1 MWRIKLSVIS
11 IRLPGYFKDNMVL
24 QQGVTNRIFGQ
35 TKPNAKIEALL
46 ERYPGIDSAKTKE
59 YGIVFQS
66 TEESD
71 ARGLFGFR
79 LPVLEASYDFYR
91 LSLTVENTRCS
102 IENIYFGEVWLA
114 LGESNMSM
122 PVRYTDVEDLLPQI
136 SKQQKIRIFTMAEY
150 GLSADEDMFLFM
162 PTARIINGQWLT
174 PDTENL
180 LDVSATALVFA
191 ARLQE
196 SLNVPVA
203 IYDLA
208 AADTMIHS
216 WLPRE
221 IIETKPHLKQHV
233 QDVEHYRDKS
243 NWNDL
248 LSSEATSFSRK
259 NQPTVMYNH
268 KLAPFTSLSIRG
280 VLFSHGESDVH
291 YPEYY
296 LEAFKEFS
304 VVLCRNFH
312 SFKRGPC
319 MIYSQ
324 LAPYY
329 YSSNDDKILAYF
341 NEILTIARRQ
351 LKTPAGM
358 ITLYDL
364 PLDYNTEGDNI
375 YARPLNPRAKAQI
388 GERMCAI
395 AKGLVYH
402 ADMPTSAPEV
412 KYAEWISDKLIL
424 SFANVGEGLKLPEG
438 DLTLKGFNI
447 CGETSNYLPAHANKL
462 FGIRTLVWHPEI
474 KKPQSCSYAFSS
486 FNQAANLL
494 GGDGMPVVP
503 FRLERDYP
511 ENSLSQIWMYCDQL
525 TGWIVPK
532 KEMNYVEMMKED
544 RPGYFPLWQIYSGK
558 GKLSLEKNNKRSS
571 SAALYLEYTKA
582 NEKPIMFEPILHY
595 ASLYPPLNLSFW
607 HRLTIE
613 LFNSDHHVKKIFL
626 LLEDESGNSA
636 RSVPHQI
643 KDVLAWQ
650 KISFIIDEMPV
661 DLSKI
666 KRLQFILQ
674 SNHSDGNL
682 TIDSVFGEG
691 RKIIVKEVEDID
703 EEN

>member
-1 MWRIKLSVIS
+1 MSDIS
-11 IRLPGYFKDNMVL
+11 IRLPGYFKDNMIL
-24 QQGVTNRIFGQ
+24 QQGVTNQIFGQ
-35 TKPNAKIEALL
+35 TKPNARIEILL
-46 ERYPGIDSAKTKE
+46 ERYPGIDSAKNKE
-59 YGIVFQS
+59 YGIEFQS

-71 ARGLFGFR
+71 ARGLFGFK
-79 LPVLEASYDFYR
+79 LPVLEASYDSYR
-91 LSLTVENTRCS
+91 LSLTVENIRC
-102 IENIYFGEVWLA
+102 IIDNIYFGEVWLA

-122 PVRYTDVEDLLPQI
+122 PARYTDVKNLIPQI

-150 GLSADEDMFLFM
+150 GLADDEELFLFK
-162 PTARIINGQWLT
+162 PTARIVKGQWLI
-174 PDTENL
+174 PDLDNL
-180 LDVSATALVFA
+180 SDVSATALVFA

-196 SLNVPVA
+196 SLNIPIA

-233 QDVEHYRDKS
+233 VDLDYYRDKS

-248 LSSEATSFSRK
+248 SPESASFSRK
-259 NQPTVMYNH
+259 NQPSVMYNH
-268 KLAPFTSLSIRG
+268 KIAPFIGLSIRG
-280 VLFSHGESDVH
+280 VIFSHGESDVH
-291 YPEYY
+291 YPDYY

-304 VVLCRNFH
+304 IILCRDFN

-319 MIYSQ
+319 MVYSQ

-329 YSSNDDKILAYF
+329 HSSTDDKILACF
-341 NEILTIARRQ
+341 NETLTIARRQ

-364 PLDYNTEGDNI
+364 PLDYNTEGDHL
-375 YARPLNPRAKAQI
+375 YARPLNPIAKAQI

-402 ADMPTSAPEV
+402 ADMPTSAPEI

-424 SFANVGEGLKLPEG
+424 SFANVGQGLKLPEG

-447 CGETSNYLPAHANKL
+447 CGETSNYLPAQANIL

-474 KKPQSCSYAFSS
+474 KKPKSCSYAFSN

-494 GGDGMPVVP
+494 GGDGMPIVP

-532 KEMNYVEMMKED
+532 KDINYSKIVKED
-544 RPGYFPLWQIYSGK
+544 RPGYFPLWQISSGK
-558 GKLSLEKNNKRSS
+558 GRLSLEKNNKRSS
-571 SAALYLEYTKA
+571 LAALYLEYVKA
-582 NEKPIMFEPILHY
+582 DENPIMFEPILHY

-607 HRLTIE
+607 RRLTIE
-613 LFNSDHHVKKIFL
+613 VFNSDHHVKKIFL
-626 LLEDESGNSA
+626 MLEDEDGNTV

-674 SNHSDGNL
+674 SNYADGNL

-691 RKIIVKEVEDID
+691 RKIIEKEVEEID

>member
-1 MWRIKLSVIS
+1 MSVIS

-24 QQGVTNRIFGQ
+24 QQGITNRIFGQ
-35 TKPNAKIEALL
+35 TKSNAKIRILL
-46 ERYPGIDSAKTKE
+46 ERYPGIDSAKNKE
-59 YGIVFQS
+59 YGIVFQN
-66 TEESD
+66 TDESD

-79 LPVLEASYDFYR
+79 LPVLEASSDFYR
-91 LSLTVENTRCS
+91 LSLTVENTRCV

-122 PVRYTDVEDLLPQI
+122 PVRYTDVKALLPQI
-136 SKQQKIRIFTMAEY
+136 SKQRKLRIFTMAED
-150 GLSADEDMFLFM
+150 GLADDEEMFLYK
-162 PTARIINGQWLT
+162 PTARIVKGQWLT
-174 PDTENL
+174 PNMENF

-196 SLNVPVA
+196 SLNIPVA
-203 IYDLA
+203 IYNLA

-233 QDVEHYRDKS
+233 LDSGHYRDKS

-248 LSSEATSFSRK
+248 SSESKSFSRK

-268 KLAPFTSLSIRG
+268 KLAPFTGLSIRG
-280 VLFSHGESDVH
+280 IIFSHGESDVH
-291 YPEYY
+291 FPEYY

-304 VVLCRNFH
+304 TVLCRNFH

-329 YSSNDDKILAYF
+329 YSSSDDKVLACF
-341 NEILTIARRQ
+341 NEALTIARRQ

-364 PLDYNTEGDNI
+364 PLDYNTEGDHI
-375 YARPLNPRAKAQI
+375 YARPLNPKAKAQI
-388 GERMCAI
+388 GERMCDV

-402 ADMPTSAPEV
+402 ADMPISAPEV

-447 CGETSNYLPAHANKL
+447 CGDTSNYLPAQAKKL

-474 KKPQSCSYAFSS
+474 KKPQSCSYAFSG

-494 GGDGMPVVP
+494 GGNGMPIVP

-532 KEMNYVEMMKED
+532 KSTDYSKMPKQD
-544 RPGYFPLWQIYSGK
+544 QPGYFPLWQISSGK

-582 NEKPIMFEPILHY
+582 DQIPIMFEPILHY

-607 HRLTIE
+607 RRLTIE

-626 LLEDESGNSA
+626 LLEDEDGNSA
-636 RSVPHQI
+636 RSIPHQI
-643 KDVLAWQ
+643 KDILAWQ
-650 KISFIIDEMPV
+650 KISFIIDEMHV
-661 DLSKI
+661 DLSRI
-666 KRLQFILQ
+666 KRLQFIVQ
-674 SNHSDGNL
+674 SNYSDGNL

-691 RKIIVKEVEDID
+691 RKIIVKEVEEIN
-703 EEN
+703 EENR